1 MLYYLRTQD
10 EDDTKDFKHRQAIR
24 FHGQRNSGVVI
35 GLSPDTYYYVQV
47 QVFTDAGLGPLGE
60 KNLAETMNP
69 GTLWFKKSKKYIHS
83 FIFRWKPKTNCSI
96 IIQFPLCVVYLKS
109 ISWGNMVQCSFVLA
123 PALYP
128 QEVKVVSKDAS
139 SVVVSWRGVSTGQ
152 AEDSLKGYVVST
164 YRLHPR

>member
-69 GTLWFKKSKKYIHS
+69 GTLWFLRKARNIFTVLS
-83 FIFRWKPKTNCSI
+83 FGENPKLI
-96 IIQFPLCVVYLKS
+96 
-109 ISWGNMVQCSFVLA
+109 A
-123 PALYP
+123 
-128 QEVKVVSKDAS
+128 AS
-139 SVVVSWRGVSTGQ
+139 
-152 AEDSLKGYVVST
+152 
-164 YRLHPR
+164 